1 MYNAEDVDAMVA
13 ATVKD
18 EKVKEKELENLFAD
32 YRPGEKTVIKKGVIM
47 A

>member
-18 EKVKEKELENLFAD
+18 QQAKEKEIEALFHD
-32 YRPGEKTVIKKGVIM
+32 YRPGENMIVKKGVIM